1 MTVGNRTEAEA
12 GGVTVTACMALIGLL
27 MVGVLVAQVGV
38 AVIARHRVQSAAD
51 LSALAAAG
59 ALGGGVAAACA
70 RSAEIAVRMGARQ
83 TGCAAADW
91 DVTVTVEG
99 RISLG
104 PLGER
109 AVRAMARAGPVE

>member
-1 MTVGNRTEAEA
+1 MTSRDREDAEA

-27 MVGVLVAQVGV
+27 MVGVLIAQVGV
-38 AVIARHRVQSAAD
+38 AVLARHRLQCAAD
-51 LSALAAAG
+51 LGALAAAG
-59 ALGGGVAAACA
+59 ALGGGTAVACA
-70 RSAEIAVRMGARQ
+70 QGVRIADRMGARQ
-83 TGCAAADW
+83 TECAVTGW

-104 PLGER
+104 PLGAH